1 MKQKQNRKKENM
13 HHVILS
19 LGKATT
25 FPKAFFYLLLVDDLA
40 RFPYDLLLKHS
51 PLPQSAKK

>member
-25 FPKAFFYLLLVDDLA
+25 FPFFYLLLVDDLA

-51 PLPQSAKK
+51 PLPQSAKQ